1 MKKKTIVG
9 LTNSDLV
16 DIGSPFL
23 HQHFIMLLEK
33 LGKSD
38 KLIRSKVR
46 NQTAFDLL
54 HVLELIDDHQHIAG
68 EHLLDLAVKSGYF
81 LNPINYE
88 PQTQKNSPPA
98 SASNYALRSLRI
110 ARIMRVLRQELGGES
125 NYVFDVVVLNHP
137 IRTQDDLDLVRR
149 GLDII
154 QASVG
159 IGYSPNLSPLLA
171 LQSVVKVA

>member
-1 MKKKTIVG
+1 MKKKKTTLG
-9 LTNSDLV
+9 LSSEFNDL
-16 DIGSPFL
+16 GSPFL
-23 HQHFIMLLEK
+23 HQHFMMMLERM
-33 LGKSD
+33 GKSD
-38 KLIRSKVR
+38 KLVRSR
-46 NQTAFDLL
+46 ISNQTMFDLL
-54 HVLELIDDHQHIAG
+54 HVLELIDNHQHSAG
-68 EHLLDLAVKSGYF
+68 EYLLEMAVKSGYF

-125 NYVFDVVVLNHP
+125 NYVFDVVVLNYP

>member
-1 MKKKTIVG
+1 MKKKKTTLG
-9 LTNSDLV
+9 LSSEFNDL
-16 DIGSPFL
+16 GSPFL
-23 HQHFIMLLEK
+23 HQHFMMMLERM
-33 LGKSD
+33 GKSD
-38 KLIRSKVR
+38 KLVRSR
-46 NQTAFDLL
+46 ISNQTMFDLL
-54 HVLELIDDHQHIAG
+54 HVLELIDNHQHSAG
-68 EHLLDLAVKSGYF
+68 EYLLEMAVKSGYF

>member
-1 MKKKTIVG
+1 MKKKKTTLG
-9 LTNSDLV
+9 LSSEFNDL
-16 DIGSPFL
+16 GSPFL
-23 HQHFIMLLEK
+23 HQHFMMMLERM
-33 LGKSD
+33 GKSD
-38 KLIRSKVR
+38 KLVRSR
-46 NQTAFDLL
+46 ISNQTMFDLL
-54 HVLELIDDHQHIAG
+54 HVLELIDNHQHSAG
-68 EHLLDLAVKSGYF
+68 EYLLEMAVKSGYF

-88 PQTQKNSPPA
+88 PQTQKNSPPS